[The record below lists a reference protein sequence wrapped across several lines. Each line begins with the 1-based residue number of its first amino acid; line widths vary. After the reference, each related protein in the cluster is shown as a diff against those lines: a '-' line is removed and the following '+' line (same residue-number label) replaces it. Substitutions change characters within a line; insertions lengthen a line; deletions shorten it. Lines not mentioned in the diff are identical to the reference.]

1 MFNCPAGPCL
11 GNHCSF
17 PGDLPGAS
25 NQRSVFPYSHGWYET
40 PDSMQSLPHD
50 FFQGYQEK
58 LSCSLYGH
66 DKPRVDGVPFWHR
79 FENSHLKN
87 QAQTEKS
94 REMTKSQSQRPD
106 NSVEAPDPAFPETN
120 PTPLTCLSVKWADLL
135 PLSLSLSLSLFLH
148 CADVS

>member
-17 PGDLPGAS
+17 LGDFPGAS
-25 NQRSVFPYSHGWYET
+25 NQRSVSPYSQGWYET

-58 LSCSLYGH
+58 LSCNLYGH
-66 DKPRVDGVPFWHR
+66 DKPRVDGVPFKQH

-94 REMTKSQSQRPD
+94 REMT
-106 NSVEAPDPAFPETN
+106 EEPE
-120 PTPLTCLSVKWADLL
+120 PP
-135 PLSLSLSLSLFLH
+135 P
-148 CADVS
+148 